1 MIRSRATASLRRDN
15 GGVLWSRTLRLTMD
29 RSYAS
34 VTAIN
39 MFAASAE
46 ATNRWPL
53 SRSNGGASPRP
64 LRRINGNAAGASAL
78 EVHSH
83 RISDNHRTSSRRRWC
98 TCSSLPGTFP
108 AYACQPLLRRCAS
121 AGGGSTALGA
131 ASSNVFLGC
140 GSDGCGRVGV
150 GVGNGVGAGGVMN
163 MTTAAVPAKK
173 KQSMKSNPESG
184 ESANGIT
191 FETGKVISTCVVLVT
206 VSVLLYPR
214 CCLTGLAQA
223 AR

>member
-1 MIRSRATASLRRDN
+1 
-15 GGVLWSRTLRLTMD
+15 MD